1 MYSKEFGQ
9 ILASRTMAGNRCLC
23 MTGAILLMIC
33 QAIPASAQETAD
45 GWSRRAEQAM
55 REGKSEQAIAELDN
69 AILSMPK
76 NAQLYILRGS
86 VKFRSGKVKDSIP
99 DFDKS
104 VEIDPQVKPYLWQR
118 GIALYYADRFED
130 GLEQFAVHREV
141 NPNDVENA
149 FWHYLC
155 NVRLKGVEEAQKE
168 VLLAGFDNR
177 PPLMQVQQLIQG
189 KLGVADVIVAAEKG
203 PAGTERNRLTKFYG
217 YLYVGL
223 YFDATGD
230 LDNAK
235 KYLQLSLDQN
245 VPSYM
250 YDVAK
255 VHLDHLTKEGTKKP

>member
-1 MYSKEFGQ
+1 MSPKKFALICSSPWMARDRCWGLISAFLL
-9 ILASRTMAGNRCLC
+9 ILCNPFWAG
-23 MTGAILLMIC
+23 
-33 QAIPASAQETAD
+33 AQENAD
-45 GWSRRAEQAM
+45 GWSLRAEQAM
-55 REGKSEQAIAELDN
+55 REGKSDQAIGELDG
-69 AILSMPK
+69 AIQSMPK

-104 VEIDPQVKPYLWQR
+104 IELDPQVKPYLWQR

-155 NVRLKGVEEAQKE
+155 NVRLKGVEVAQKD
-168 VLLAGFDNR
+168 VLLAGYDNR

-189 KLGVADVIVAAEKG
+189 KLSANEVIAAAEKG
-203 PAGTERNRLTKFYG
+203 GAGTQGNKLSKFYG
-217 YLYVGL
+217 YLYIGL
-223 YFDATGD
+223 YFDAMGD

-235 KYLQLSLDQN
+235 KYLQLCLDQN
-245 VPSYM
+245 VPCYM
-250 YDVAK
+250 FDVAK
-255 VHLDHLTKEGTKKP
+255 VHLDHLNEGSARKQ